1 MQWKNLLRRLQ
12 LQNFG
17 GLFKSKKFEKV
28 KGNNIV
34 SVNKKCFSYVIDFK
48 SFGYSVL
55 VFIIVVAIILI
66 NSLYS
71 LTLYLKVFKSE
82 FFRISIA

>member
-1 MQWKNLLRRLQ
+1 MKNLLRRLQ

-17 GLFKSKKFEKV
+17 GLFKSKKLEKV
-28 KGNNIV
+28 KENNIV
-34 SVNKKCFSYVIDFK
+34 SVNKKCFSYVKDFK
-48 SFGYSVL
+48 SFDYSLL

-82 FFRISIA
+82 LFRISMA